1 MTAEYHNW
9 FAYADENLAV
19 ARLALKSGYYNACLQ
34 NIQQAVEKFL
44 PQFRCR
50 RVCRATMWK

>member
-50 RVCRATMWK
+50 RVCRATM